1 MRKKDSMEEILA
13 KSFMELAQ
21 KKPIEKITI
30 KEITDGAG
38 VIRSTFYN
46 HFVDKYELIEWIVK
60 DRLLGSVDVL
70 IENGMIKE
78 AIIVAGRNI
87 LHDREFYKNAVKLG
101 GQNSFESIIEKSVSD
116 TFLEFFFSNP
126 NAKNAHNAHNVWIT
140 PERIA
145 GYYAHALTYI
155 FIMWIEADMVV
166 SPEDMAEIYTYI
178 EDKSLLDTVREMG
191 VDPAIQGLEV
201 VVTQV

>member
-1 MRKKDSMEEILA
+1 MEEILA
-13 KSFMELAQ
+13 RSFIELAQ

-30 KEITDGAG
+30 KEITDGEG

-87 LHDREFYKNAVKLG
+87 LHDKEFYKNAVKLG
-101 GQNSFESIIEKSVSD
+101 GQNSFESIVEKSIAD
-116 TFLEFFFSNP
+116 TFLEFFFRNP
-126 NAKNAHNAHNVWIT
+126 NAHNARNVWIT
-140 PERIA
+140 PDRIA
-145 GYYAHALTYI
+145 GYFAHALTYI
-155 FIMWIEADMVV
+155 FMMWINTGMTV

-178 EDKSLLDTVREMG
+178 EDKSLLETVREMG
-191 VDPAIQGLEV
+191 VDPTIQGQEI
-201 VVTQV
+201 VVTEI